1 MDLKIDSEFIKAERQ
16 SRGWSQEQLAAAAGL
31 GVRTIQRMES
41 GSVASSESAK
51 CLAAVFGVPFSRLL
65 IERPKAF
72 WPRWRL
78 WATAAAVCAAA
89 GSTLLLMSRANAT
102 DIGMAI
108 KLATATTDESRM
120 NLEVNDGGETE
131 IKLERNIRL
140 LLRPTIQK
148 DGTIFLATEIYGWDR
163 NGFRL
168 VGKPA
173 LRMRQGE
180 ETRLKLSLLD
190 GRSAR
195 ISIVPKEIKTSSPP
209 SIPKAIGG

>member
-1 MDLKIDSEFIKAERQ
+1 MDLKIDSALIKAERQ

-65 IERPKAF
+65 SEKPKAF
-72 WPRWRL
+72 WPRRGI
-78 WATAAAVCAAA
+78 WAAAAAVCAAA
-89 GSTLLLMSRANAT
+89 GSSLFLMSRANAT

-108 KLATATTDESRM
+108 GLATASTDESRM
-120 NLEVNDGGETE
+120 NLEVNDGGEAE

-140 LLRPTIQK
+140 LLRPAIQK
-148 DGTIFLATEIYGWDR
+148 DGTIFLATEVYGWDG
-163 NGFRL
+163 NGFAL
-168 VGKPA
+168 AGKPA
-173 LRMRQGE
+173 LLMRQGE
-180 ETRLKLSLLD
+180 ETRLELSLLN

-195 ISIVPKEIKTSSPP
+195 ISIVPRTRTPAS
-209 SIPKAIGG
+209 

>member
-1 MDLKIDSEFIKAERQ
+1 MDLKINLEFIKAERQ
-16 SRGWSQEQLAAAAGL
+16 RRGWSQEQLAAAAGL

-51 CLAAVFGVPFSRLL
+51 CLAAVFEVPVSRLL
-65 IERPKAF
+65 TEKPKPF
-72 WPRWRL
+72 WRRQRL
-78 WATAAAVCAAA
+78 WAAAAAVCAAA
-89 GSTLLLMSRANAT
+89 GSSLFLMSRANAT
-102 DIGMAI
+102 DVGMAI
-108 KLATATTDESRM
+108 KLGTATTDESRM

-131 IKLERNIRL
+131 VKLERNIRL
-140 LLRPTIQK
+140 VLRPTIQK
-148 DGTIFLATEIYGWDR
+148 DGTIFLAVEVYGWDG
-163 NGFRL
+163 NGFKL

-180 ETRLKLSLLD
+180 ETRLKLSLLN

-209 SIPKAIGG
+209 

>member
-31 GVRTIQRMES
+31 GVRTIQRVES
-41 GSVASSESAK
+41 RSAASAESAK
-51 CLAAVFGVPFSRLL
+51 CLAAALGVPLSRLL
-65 IERPKAF
+65 VEKPKAL
-72 WPRWRL
+72 WPQGRL
-78 WATAAAVCAAA
+78 WAAAAAICAAA
-89 GSTLLLMSRANAT
+89 GSSMFLMSRANAT
-102 DIGMAI
+102 DIGMAVN
-108 KLATATTDESRM
+108 LGTATTNESRM
-120 NLEVNDGGETE
+120 NLEVSDGGETE

-140 LLRPTIQK
+140 ILRPTIQK
-148 DGTIFLATEIYGWDR
+148 DGTIFLATEIYGWDGD
-163 NGFRL
+163 GFRL

-195 ISIVPKEIKTSSPP
+195 ISIVPKEIDRASPP
-209 SIPKAIGG
+209 SAPKASGG

>member
-1 MDLKIDSEFIKAERQ
+1 MDLRIDSRLIKAERQ
-16 SRGWSQEQLAAAAGL
+16 SKGWSQEQLAAAAGL

-41 GSVASSESAK
+41 GSVASAESVK
-51 CLAAVFGVPFSRLL
+51 CVAAVFGVPFSRLL
-65 IERPKAF
+65 IEKPKAF
-72 WPRWRL
+72 WPRRRL
-78 WATAAAVCAAA
+78 WAAAAVVCAAA
-89 GSTLLLMSRANAT
+89 GSSLFLMSRANAT
-102 DIGMAI
+102 DIGMAV
-108 KLATATTDESRM
+108 KLGTATTDESRM

-148 DGTIFLATEIYGWDR
+148 DGTIYLGTEIYGWDG
-163 NGFRL
+163 NGFEL

-180 ETRLKLSLLD
+180 ETRLKFSLLN

-195 ISIVPKEIKTSSPP
+195 ISIVPKEIKSSSPP
-209 SIPKAIGG
+209 SIRKAIGG

>member
-1 MDLKIDSEFIKAERQ
+1 MDLMIDSELIKAERQ

-41 GSVASSESAK
+41 GSMASSESAK
-51 CLAAVFGVPFSRLL
+51 CLAAVFGVPFTRLV
-65 IERPKAF
+65 IQKPKAF
-72 WPRWRL
+72 WRRRRL
-78 WATAAAVCAAA
+78 WAAAAAACAAA
-89 GSTLLLMSRANAT
+89 GSSVFLMSRANAT

-108 KLATATTDESRM
+108 KLGTATTDESRM
-120 NLEVNDGGETE
+120 NVEVNDGGQTE

-140 LLRPTIQK
+140 LLRPTLQK
-148 DGTIFLATEIYGWDR
+148 DGTIFLATEIYVWDGT
-163 NGFRL
+163 GFNL
-168 VGKPA
+168 VGKPT
-173 LRMRQGE
+173 LRMRQDE
-180 ETRLKLSLLD
+180 ETRLKLGLLN

>member
-16 SRGWSQEQLAAAAGL
+16 RRGWSQEQLAAAAGV

-41 GSVASSESAK
+41 GSTASSETAK

-65 IERPKAF
+65 MEEPKAF
-72 WPRWRL
+72 SRRRRL
-78 WATAAAVCAAA
+78 WAATAAVCAAA
-89 GSTLLLMSRANAT
+89 ASSLFLMSGANAT

-108 KLATATTDESRM
+108 KLRTDTTNESRM
-120 NLEVNDGGETE
+120 NLEVSDGGETE

-140 LLRPTIQK
+140 LLRPAIQK
-148 DGTIFLATEIYGWDR
+148 DGTIFLATEVYGWDGS
-163 NGFRL
+163 GFRL

-180 ETRLKLSLLD
+180 ETRLKLGLLN

-195 ISIVPKEIKTSSPP
+195 ITIVPKEIKTASPP
-209 SIPKAIGG
+209 PEKGG